1 MLQGLNVNDIKRQN
15 QENVLRRLTELQNS
29 IQLQFPGSQEIYAF
43 PLNLSY
49 LTMKQ
54 IWQQIKIT
62 DIQIIGDEDSELS
75 LSTAVIGYPGKVFSV
90 WVFLGS

>member
-1 MLQGLNVNDIKRQN
+1 MRRQT
-15 QENVLRRLTELQNS
+15 QENVLRRLTEYQNS

-49 LTMKQ
+49 LTMRQ

-62 DIQIIGDEDSELS
+62 DIQVIGDEESELS
-75 LSTAVIGYPGKVFSV
+75 LSTAVISYPGKVFSV
-90 WVFLGS
+90 WVFFGVIKKR